1 MWGKSEFD
9 KWQKDTR
16 QLRVIMFKDDN
27 GNGVKDDTEQGV
39 PFVKTRL
46 VLTNSANPN
55 VSTQFPVDIT
65 LLSNEKGLVYYNKLP
80 TGFYEL
86 SIMPLSDVKEY
97 FYVNRSIEKL
107 ELSKNQVY
115 YIPFQKATKI
125 TGKLIVERQK
135 FIKKGTETLDLE
147 NIRITAYS
155 NEGNSYSSLT
165 LDDGTFTIFVP
176 GHNSYYIR
184 MGNVF
189 GPGFKI
195 LKNDIPI
202 TVSDTA
208 SQEIVFNVQEVT
220 RQIKFK
226 DTKPAVADTA
236 AQQPLKIKVLHGKF
250 YENSSNVP
258 VDKDAI
264 PDFNVKEAPVIEE
277 SILPGNHYVVIGN
290 DISREEGIKLVRIVD
305 ENGIPAIL
313 GYNEADQ
320 KYFVFTKY
328 STDKG
333 DLRVE
338 LDKLKLAGLNEAQ
351 IIKF

>member
-1 MWGKSEFD
+1 
-9 KWQKDTR
+9 
-16 QLRVIMFKDDN
+16 
-27 GNGVKDDTEQGV
+27 
-39 PFVKTRL
+39 

-320 KYFVFTKY
+320 KYYVFTKY

-338 LDKLKLAGLNEAQ
+338 LDKLKLAGLNEAE